1 MAVFRILVR
10 LLLRAAFRLRI
21 LGREHL
27 APTPAGRARL
37 FVIAHDST
45 LDPLVGFALLGRE
58 ALHVLPP
65 TAADTWFARWLLKR
79 GIAVPAPATNREA
92 RNLRRLAAER
102 RTIVSYASNRPV
114 IEGADLVAV
123 EEIALLAD
131 RIGAEVVLLRLAG
144 MERCPATLQRET
156 EMRRSRLPKVTVTVT
171 PPQRFDLGDRV
182 GKARRAAAGRA
193 LYLAMSGLRFRT
205 GDTNRTLFSALRA
218 ASRRY
223 GAAHLALTDSIGAA
237 FTYRTLQIGALV
249 LGRALA
255 KRLWPGE
262 TVGVLLPNAAGTAVT
277 YFALQ
282 AVGRVPAMLNYTA
295 GAANIIIACRSAQ
308 VRLVVSS
315 RAFVERAQLQPL
327 IAALQTETSIV
338 WLEDIRAGIGKPQKL
353 RGLISYLFWRPRGR
367 PDDPATVVFT
377 SGSEGSPKGV
387 VLSHRNILNNS
398 AQVASRIGF
407 GPEDK
412 LLSVLPVFHSLG
424 LTAGMVLPLVAGVK
438 LHFYPSP
445 LHYKQVPEQLASSK
459 STIFF
464 ATDTFLAGY
473 ARNASPE
480 AFSSLRLIVSGAEPV
495 RADTRRIYRERF
507 GLQLLEGYGMT
518 EMAPVVAVNTPMF
531 NRDGTVGPLLPD
543 IEIRLEPVPGLEGGG
558 RLYLKGP
565 NMMLGYLSS
574 DLPGVLEPPH
584 DGWHDSGDVV
594 EVDEDGYVAIRG
606 RVKRFAKIAGEM
618 VSLNA
623 VEAMIAELWP
633 EDSHAVVAVPD
644 PRRGERVVLLTTRVA
659 ARKGEVAAYGRT
671 RGASELM
678 VPSEVIII
686 EQVPLLGSGK
696 TDHVAARRL
705 ACARMSA

>member
-1 MAVFRILVR
+1 MVVFRFVMR
-10 LLLRAAFRLRI
+10 LLLRAVFRLKI
-21 LGREHL
+21 VGRDHL
-27 APTPAGRARL
+27 TSTAAQPRL
-37 FVIAHDST
+37 YVIAHDSW
-45 LDPLVGFALLGRE
+45 LDPLIGYVLLGRD
-58 ALHVLPP
+58 ALHVLP
-65 TAADTWFARWLLKR
+65 AAAAAKWYLRWMLPR
-79 GIAVPAPATNREA
+79 GIAVLAPTDNREA
-92 RNLRRLAAER
+92 VKLRRLAADR
-102 RTIVSYASNRPV
+102 HTVVVYAPNGAV
-114 IEGADLVAV
+114 IEGDELQAV
-123 EEIALLAD
+123 QDIAVLAD
-131 RIGAEVVLLRLAG
+131 RIGAEVVLMRLG
-144 MERCPATLQRET
+144 GLERSPATLHAET
-156 EMRRSRLPKVTVTVT
+156 AMRRRWLPKVTVTVEA
-171 PPQRFDLGDRV
+171 PRRLDLGNTL
-182 GKARRAAAGRA
+182 GKTRRIAAGRA
-193 LYLAMSGLRFRT
+193 LYLALSDLRFRT
-205 GDTNRTLFSALRA
+205 ADTNRTLFGALRGA
-218 ASRRY
+218 ADRY
-223 GAAHLALTDSIGAA
+223 GSGHPALSDSMGAA
-237 FTYRTLQIGALV
+237 FSYRTLQIGALV
-249 LGRALA
+249 LGRLLA
-255 KRLWPGE
+255 RRLWPGE

-282 AVGRVPAMLNYTA
+282 SVGRVPAMLNYTA

-308 VRLVVSS
+308 VRLVLSS

-327 IAALQTETSIV
+327 IAALQTETTII
-338 WLEDIRAGIGKPQKL
+338 WLEDIRAKVGRLQKL
-353 RGLISYLFWRPRGR
+353 RGVLSYLFWRPRGK

-398 AQVASRIGF
+398 AQVASRIAF

-445 LHYKQVPEQLASSK
+445 LHYKQVPEQLVATK
-459 STIFF
+459 ATIFF

-480 AFSSLRLIVSGAEPV
+480 AFSSVRLIVSGAEPV
-495 RADTRRIYRERF
+495 RADTRRVYRERF

-531 NRDGTVGPLLPD
+531 NRDGTVGPLLPL
-543 IEIRLEPVPGLEGGG
+543 IEIRMEPVPGLEGGG
-558 RLYLKGP
+558 RLWLKGP

-574 DLPGVLEPPH
+574 DRPGVLEPPH

-594 EVDEDGYVAIRG
+594 EIDADGYVAIRG

-618 VSLNA
+618 ISLNA
-623 VEAMIAELWP
+623 VEAMVAELWP

-644 PRRGERVVLLTTRVA
+644 PRRGERVVLLTTRIA
-659 ARKGEVAAYGRT
+659 ARRGDVAAYGRN
-671 RGASELM
+671 RGASDLM
-678 VPSEVIII
+678 VPSDVIVID
-686 EQVPLLGSGK
+686 QVPLLGSGK

>member
-1 MAVFRILVR
+1 MAVVRFLMR
-10 LLLRAAFRLRI
+10 LLLRVVFRLRVE
-21 LGREHL
+21 GREHL
-27 APTPAGRARL
+27 APVAGRTRL
-37 FVIAHDST
+37 YVVAHGSH
-45 LDPLVGFALLGRE
+45 LDPLVAFLLLGRD
-58 ALHVLPP
+58 ALHVVPP
-65 TAADTWFARWLLKR
+65 ASAERWYVRWMLAR
-79 GIAVPAPATNREA
+79 GIAVTTPTSPHEVRQ
-92 RNLRRLAAER
+92 LRRLAAGR
-102 RTIVSYASNRPV
+102 RAVVAYVPNRSTLDAGAFITV
-114 IEGADLVAV
+114 EG
-123 EEIALLAD
+123 IALLAD
-131 RIGAEVVLLRLAG
+131 RLDADIVLLRIGGLEYSHAALD
-144 MERCPATLQRET
+144 CPPGL
-156 EMRRSRLPKVTVTVT
+156 RRSRLPKVVVTVDA
-171 PPQRFDLGDRV
+171 PRRLDLGDAV
-182 GKARRAAAGRA
+182 GKARRAAAGRM
-193 LYLAMSGLRFRT
+193 LYLALSDLRFRT
-205 GDTNRTLFSALRA
+205 ADTGRTLFAALRA
-218 ASRRY
+218 ATRRW
-223 GAAHLALTDSIGAA
+223 GPGHPALTDSLGAA

-249 LGRALA
+249 LGRSLA
-255 KRLWPGE
+255 QRMWPGE
-262 TVGVLLPNAAGTAVT
+262 TVGLLLPNAAGTAVT

-282 AVGRVPAMLNYTA
+282 ATGRVPAMLNYTA

-308 VRLVVSS
+308 VRLVVCS

-327 IAALQTETSIV
+327 IAALNTETTLI
-338 WLEDIRAGIGKPQKL
+338 WLEDVRKEIGKLQKL
-353 RGLISYLFWRPRGR
+353 RGLLAYLLWRPRGR

-398 AQVASRIGF
+398 AQVASRISF

-445 LHYKQVPEQLASSK
+445 LHYKQVPEQLASSQ
-459 STIFF
+459 STLFF

-473 ARNASPE
+473 ARNAAPE
-480 AFSSLRLIVSGAEPV
+480 AFRSLRLIVSGAEPV

-518 EMAPVVAVNTPMF
+518 EMAPVVAVNSPNF
-531 NRDGTVGPLLPD
+531 NRDGTVGPLLPC
-543 IEIRLEPVPGLEGGG
+543 IEMRLEPVPGLEGGG
-558 RLYLKGP
+558 RLWLKGP

-574 DLPGVLEPPH
+574 DKPGVLEPPL

-594 EVDEDGYVAIRG
+594 EIDAEGYIAIRG

-618 VSLNA
+618 ISLNA
-623 VEAMIAELWP
+623 VEAMVAELWP

-644 PRRGERVVLLTTRVA
+644 PRRGERVVLLTTRAA

-678 VPSEVIII
+678 VPSDVIVID
-686 EQVPLLGSGK
+686 QVPLLGSGK